1 MMSPIRPKLKSLLK
15 NTSTTRWKRSSGS
28 LKVDNVNIEQLQDLH
43 EGLLELQVGPV
54 HLLHICLPHL
64 HSRSRQLFESSLELL
79 FGDGVGSGY
88 LVFFYDLADKW
99 DDTVQ
104 TDIEVTMFRLQD
116 ARLYAVR
123 QLHYDFHLPDSV
135 VPQSANSWNGA

>member
-88 LVFFYDLADKW
+88 LVIFYDLADKW
-99 DDTVQ
+99 D
-104 TDIEVTMFRLQD
+104 
-116 ARLYAVR
+116 AVR